1 MCIVITNYL
10 TAMLTIGPCM
20 DRVISHFPIEEKT
33 CNLNQ
38 WTREVAILNTEVV
51 LPYMVKSTESGQGIS
66 RYSYKHILP
75 NHFFIHYFASRSVSR
90 LNSCIPVVM
99 I

>member
-75 NHFFIHYFASRSVSR
+75 NHFFHPIILLLDPSLASIHVYQS
-90 LNSCIPVVM
+90 L
-99 I
+99 